1 MRAHH
6 DDEVLAVPGL
16 SDRSELAG
24 LPGEDPE
31 AVLELR
37 SLPKSSSDHLLS
49 ARFGSVTYLPV

>member
-16 SDRSELAG
+16 SGRSELAG

-49 ARFGSVTYLPV
+49 ARFDSVT